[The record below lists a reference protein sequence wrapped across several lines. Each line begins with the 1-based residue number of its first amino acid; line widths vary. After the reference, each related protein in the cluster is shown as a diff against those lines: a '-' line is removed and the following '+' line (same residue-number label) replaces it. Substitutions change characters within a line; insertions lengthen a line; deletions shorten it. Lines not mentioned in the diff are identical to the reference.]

1 MKKHTFRTAL
11 VLLVILAMI
20 VPCLPVVA
28 SAADPTI
35 ETRTAEAADKAWY
48 DEHTSDTTLYIGSTG
63 ELAYFM
69 ELGAQATA
77 VTFEGKT
84 IQLTADIV
92 WNYGEATADG
102 FTPDTGAQGNV
113 IYDWTP
119 YGKNDS
125 TNSFQGTFDG
135 NGHKIS
141 GLYTSSSVKNDGG
154 FIRYTG
160 EGASIQNVS
169 FENMYVFESTDNV
182 GALVGQPKAALTIS
196 NVKIQGYIVGE
207 SYIGGLVAQSATA
220 VALTVSNVNV
230 DIAIVGK
237 SYIGGLVAR
246 QFGDLTVSDT
256 NVRVNI
262 EGSSYVGGLVGAA
275 NTGANTISASRCS
288 VSGSIITA
296 SGAQATGGFV
306 GNQRNYTVSI
316 SDSVC
321 YADITAG
328 MYGGGFV
335 GASAGKLTLTGCY
348 YLGTMSLRDGNSN
361 YSASQGA
368 FASLLRNTTYNL
380 AQASNNTDT
389 DPKNLAEIGLT
400 DCYFAPNSAMY
411 AMAVSTATPGY
422 KVTVS
427 YADGTAGTYNCTT
440 ESDKYSS
447 QKNAAMTNLFKTV
460 SLAAK
465 DTDVVANNGVQLRN
479 NGSTFDARF
488 VSTIDFDETLTK
500 SNISEVGIEI
510 AILNE
515 FAAGT
520 AEAVKTKSC
529 DKVYKSIKSSY
540 GMGTITAGEGDYTD
554 VDYLATLV
562 VTGIPTSGTQTFV
575 IRTYCKV
582 GETYHYGS
590 YAAVTFINGAFA
602 ASKTVATA

>member
-135 NGHKIS
+135 NGKRIL
-141 GLYTSSSVKNDGG
+141 GLYINRTTENSVAFMK
-154 FIRYTG
+154 FTG
-160 EGASIQNVS
+160 EGAEIKNLSLENV
-169 FENMYVFESTDNV
+169 YVA
-182 GALVGQPKAALTIS
+182 GKAYAS
-196 NVKIQGYIVGE
+196 A
-207 SYIGGLVAQSATA
+207 LVAQPKGS
-220 VALTVSNVNV
+220 LTLRNVNV
-230 DIAIVGK
+230 SCYVAGA
-237 SYIGGLVAR
+237 SYTGGLISYPDNSTGNKITIEKCVVKGLIVSTHTSAGGAGGFIGMSR
-246 QFGDLTVSDT
+246 LYEVSVSD
-256 NVRVNI
+256 
-262 EGSSYVGGLVGAA
+262 
-275 NTGANTISASRCS
+275 
-288 VSGSIITA
+288 SI
-296 SGAQATGGFV
+296 
-306 GNQRNYTVSI
+306 
-316 SDSVC
+316 C
-321 YADITAG
+321 YADINVAG
-328 MYGGGFV
+328 MFAGGFIGV
-335 GASAGKLTLTGCY
+335 GVDKLSFDKCY
-348 YLGTMSLRDGNSN
+348 YFGKITYGNATYKV
-361 YSASQGA
+361 YSGA
-368 FASLLRNTTYNL
+368 FAGLLRNKTTISTT
-380 AQASNNTDT
+380 SNVISEGAGTVN
-389 DPKNLAEIGLT
+389 LT
-400 DCYFAPNSAMY
+400 DCYFMEGSAAY
-411 AMAVSTATPGY
+411 ALGVHAKTPQFN
-422 KVTVS
+422 VTVS
-427 YADGTAGTYNCTT
+427 YADGTEGTYDCTT
-440 ESDKYSS
+440 ASDDTAAKKST
-447 QKNAAMTNLFKTV
+447 AMTNLFKTV

-465 DTDVVANNGVQLRN
+465 DTEVVAYNGVQLRN

-562 VTGIPTSGTQTFV
+562 VRGIPTSGTQTFV
-575 IRTYCKV
+575 VRTYCKV